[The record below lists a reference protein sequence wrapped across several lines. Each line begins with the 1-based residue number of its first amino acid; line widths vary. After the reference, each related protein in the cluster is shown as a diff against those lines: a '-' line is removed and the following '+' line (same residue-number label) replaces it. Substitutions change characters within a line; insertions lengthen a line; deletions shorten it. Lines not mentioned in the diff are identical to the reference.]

1 MNDISEAPVMGETDD
16 VRTPVNNLRLL
27 ADIPLRLTVE
37 VGSTSMSLNELLELV
52 EGSVVELDRQAEELL
67 DIMVNGTR
75 IARGEVVNVNG
86 RYGVKIAEVSV
97 SEARVTGVERRR

>member
-97 SEARVTGVERRR
+97 SEARVTGIERRR